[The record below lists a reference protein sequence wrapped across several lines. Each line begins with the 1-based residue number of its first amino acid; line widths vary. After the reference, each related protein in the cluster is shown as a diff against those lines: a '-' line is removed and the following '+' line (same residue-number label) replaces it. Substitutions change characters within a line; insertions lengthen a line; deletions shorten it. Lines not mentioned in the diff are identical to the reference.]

1 MSPAQLARKAL
12 TVSGWTLASRLLGLV
27 RDRLWAGIGGG
38 TPLLDAFLTAFQ
50 IPNLLRNLFG
60 EGALTTAFIPR
71 YAQLKER
78 DPAAAEAFAG
88 VVLARLTL
96 VLSLIALAFMAL
108 CAGIIAWGDLHSKAV
123 LVAALA
129 APMVPFL
136 VFVCVTALLG
146 GMLNVRRHFW
156 VSAACPVLLNLCMIS
171 TIWMTPERE
180 VWCAPYAVLGA
191 GLLMTALS
199 FAALARTGGIPPLSF
214 TSTPE
219 YRQLRNAMGPSL
231 LSSGAYQINAAL
243 DTYMAMFLIGGGG
256 PVQFL
261 YFGNRL
267 LQFPL
272 ALIGHGVTTVAF
284 PEMARRAGEGWAAT
298 GEGLRVAVRLQAF
311 WLLPAAVGL
320 LVCAEPL
327 VRTIYQTGAFQ
338 EEAVAR
344 TVLVTQFLALSLVP
358 VSLVKLLVRAFYAH
372 HDQRTPFLI
381 SLATIALNLVL
392 NLILIFC
399 TPLRE
404 AGLAL
409 ASGIAA
415 VCGLMIYLTLLR
427 RRGTGGVVDWRGLIR
442 PFLAAMG
449 MGAAV
454 VGLLHFWPQP
464 QGHGSGTAA
473 VRLLVAVVAGG
484 VVYVAVAGTGWL
496 RRKAKPAP
504 VVNSESQ
511 APMSDS

>member
-12 TVSGWTLASRLLGLV
+12 TVSGWTLASRILGLV

-38 TPLLDAFLTAFQ
+38 TPLLDAFITAFQ

-71 YAQLKER
+71 YAQMKER

-96 VLSLIALAFMAL
+96 VLSLIALAIMAL
-108 CAGIIAWGDLHSKAV
+108 CAGVIAWGDLHSPAV

-156 VSAACPVLLNLCMIS
+156 VAAACPVLLNLCMIS
-171 TIWMTPERE
+171 TIWMSPERE
-180 VWCAPYAVLGA
+180 VWAAPYAVLGA

-199 FAALARTGGIPPLSF
+199 FTALARTGGIPPLSF
-214 TSTPE
+214 ASTHE
-219 YRQLRNAMGPSL
+219 YRQLRNALGPSL
-231 LSSGAYQINAAL
+231 LSSGVYQINAAL
-243 DTYMAMFLIGGGG
+243 DTFMAISLLGGGG

-261 YFGNRL
+261 YFANRL

-284 PEMARRAGEGWAAT
+284 PELARRAGEGWAAT

-327 VRTIYQTGAFQ
+327 VRSIYQTGSFQ

-344 TVLVTQFLALSLVP
+344 TVLVTRFLALSLVP
-358 VSLVKLLVRAFYAH
+358 VSLVKLLVRSFHAH
-372 HDQRTPFLI
+372 HDQRTPLLV
-381 SLATIALNLVL
+381 SVATIALNVGL
-392 NLILIFC
+392 NLLLIFC
-399 TPLRE
+399 SPLRE

-415 VCGLMIYLTLLR
+415 TAGLGVYLWLLH
-427 RRGTGGVVDWRGLIR
+427 RRGTGHVVDWAGLVR
-442 PFLAAMG
+442 PLLAAGAMG
-449 MGAAV
+449 VAV
-454 VGLLHFWPQP
+454 AVLLHVWPQP
-464 QGHGSGTAA
+464 IGHGSLTAA
-473 VRLLVAVVAGG
+473 VRLASAVAVGGAVYLAIAGI
-484 VVYVAVAGTGWL
+484 GWL
-496 RRKAKPAP
+496 RRKPTAPISAPAGST
-504 VVNSESQ
+504 V
-511 APMSDS
+511 D